1 MSSARD
7 KLKEMFRQKM
17 LQEKTSVAEEPQLNE
32 STINDV
38 IIDDEDR
45 PEDSSSESIMSSVQE
60 EVEQEQRPV
69 IDPEIVKNIK
79 AEQEAENFEKVQD
92 SKDYVREDNY
102 VEQGKVNATS
112 GYNQTVDLTDDEEL
126 VVQDLGKKHE
136 KVEQSDN
143 SVDDIKKQIRKL
155 LKTKYKF
162 SNGKIKQY
170 PKHRADGSYAYF
182 DEQNINSEKYD
193 TQKHTAYNALID
205 QINGFITTR
214 QLDIA
219 EEQKERT
226 EAFKEVTKAFENGS
240 ADITPSQAKEVSK
253 VKAIDANAKAFDN
266 EVEDVS
272 FAKKELSVQTDVR
285 EQKQQLTRNKGVG
298 PKSDL
303 EFSKDR
309 LLLDNLKLQAALKR
323 AKEKGDTERVANIT
337 SALMTNTFKLESLT
351 SDIERE
357 KKALERIA
365 KLNAI
370 DEALDEQEDKQI
382 DSIQLNGREFKCKTA
397 IVKEDDWKDLT
408 NALDKELID
417 EETSG
422 KNRGY
427 CNMYNSIMLR
437 RLITHYV
444 IKQFGSTKKINSIYV
459 KDLHLYVNDTLV
471 LYQGNLFSP
480 DSIKRVPK
488 DVLPYFKN
496 GMLAPFFDW
505 GIFYKG
511 INCGGRPLNLRE
523 LYFDDAKYLSNYLA
537 PDISDLKD
545 CKKKEVVQS
554 PYSFMN
560 PDMYFTLFKNLLS
573 VTIQEETFNRKEWDE
588 IKNDEENQRVKDLKG
603 RMKREKRRLNLLD
616 GYKLDVYA
624 GTNGFQSFGIS
635 SFTNYVKNRGNKGF
649 LRFALGSSMRFVF
662 AGAGIITNLATH
674 LIGGIYHSLKSE
686 NEYQWNDN
694 IKDKMDGKDNSP
706 ITSKDT
712 DRELQYAREMAKQ
725 GATDAE

>member
-1 MSSARD
+1 
-7 KLKEMFRQKM
+7 
-17 LQEKTSVAEEPQLNE
+17 
-32 STINDV
+32 
-38 IIDDEDR
+38 
-45 PEDSSSESIMSSVQE
+45 
-60 EVEQEQRPV
+60 
-69 IDPEIVKNIK
+69 
-79 AEQEAENFEKVQD
+79 
-92 SKDYVREDNY
+92 
-102 VEQGKVNATS
+102 
-112 GYNQTVDLTDDEEL
+112 
-126 VVQDLGKKHE
+126 
-136 KVEQSDN
+136 
-143 SVDDIKKQIRKL
+143 
-155 LKTKYKF
+155 
-162 SNGKIKQY
+162 
-170 PKHRADGSYAYF
+170 
-182 DEQNINSEKYD
+182 
-193 TQKHTAYNALID
+193 
-205 QINGFITTR
+205 
-214 QLDIA
+214 
-219 EEQKERT
+219 
-226 EAFKEVTKAFENGS
+226 
-240 ADITPSQAKEVSK
+240 
-253 VKAIDANAKAFDN
+253 
-266 EVEDVS
+266 
-272 FAKKELSVQTDVR
+272 
-285 EQKQQLTRNKGVG
+285 
-298 PKSDL
+298 
-303 EFSKDR
+303 
-309 LLLDNLKLQAALKR
+309 
-323 AKEKGDTERVANIT
+323 
-337 SALMTNTFKLESLT
+337 
-351 SDIERE
+351 
-357 KKALERIA
+357 
-365 KLNAI
+365 
-370 DEALDEQEDKQI
+370 
-382 DSIQLNGREFKCKTA
+382 
-397 IVKEDDWKDLT
+397 
-408 NALDKELID
+408 
-417 EETSG
+417 
-422 KNRGY
+422 
-427 CNMYNSIMLR
+427 MYNSIMLR

-459 KDLHLYVNDTLV
+459 KDLHLYVNDTLL

-480 DSIKRVPK
+480 NSIKRVPK

-588 IKNDEENQRVKDLKG
+588 IKNDEENQKVQDLKG

-712 DRELQYAREMAKQ
+712 DREVQYAREMAEQ